1 MITSSSTTDRPIYIF
16 RITPEIA
23 LRWTSL
29 SIVLFLITAA
39 AIATFY
45 QVIHGYGRA
54 WIFDAAVYSQQAWQV
69 LLVLLYFLAIPIGT
83 FIVHELIHGLAF
95 AAFGGKPRYG
105 VGVKFFL
112 PYAYATAPGTRFKR
126 NAFLVISLAPLIV
139 IDAIAL
145 LLMAIFPQA
154 PWLGW
159 IVILNTSG
167 ASGDLWLATLLL
179 RCPATIAVEDR
190 KAGIA
195 IYAPA
200 DLNTRALPFGQPSG
214 KVRSAIWRGLNLT
227 LTVVALLILVI
238 FFLPVVFDII
248 GVPSFF
254 IGTDS
259 LWLLR
264 WENNPQG
271 FSLAFNPWLWLA
283 IAVLLG
289 LMGVLLKSA
298 SDRHE

>member
-1 MITSSSTTDRPIYIF
+1 MAISSSTTDRPIYIF

-29 SIVLFLITAA
+29 SIVLFIVTAA
-39 AIATFY
+39 AIASFY
-45 QVIHGYGRA
+45 QAVHGYGRA
-54 WIFDAAVYSQQAWQV
+54 WIFNAVEYSQQAWQI

-95 AAFGGKPRYG
+95 AAFGSKPHYG
-105 VGVKFFL
+105 VGMKCFL

-126 NAFLVISLAPLIV
+126 NAFLVISLAPLVV

-159 IVILNTSG
+159 VAILNTSG

-179 RCPATIAVEDR
+179 RCPATIEVEDR

-195 IYAPA
+195 IYAPPSVKGS
-200 DLNTRALPFGQPSG
+200 LPFGQPSG
-214 KVRSAIWRGLNLT
+214 KMRSALWRVLNLT
-227 LTVVALLILVI
+227 LTVVALLVLVS
-238 FFLPVVFDII
+238 FFLPVLFDILR
-248 GVPSFF
+248 VPSFF
-254 IGTDS
+254 VGTES

-264 WENNPQG
+264 WQNSARG

-289 LMGVLLKSA
+289 LVGVLVKSV
-298 SDRHE
+298 SDRH

>member
-1 MITSSSTTDRPIYIF
+1 MTKATRDRPIYVF
-16 RITPEIA
+16 RLTSDIA
-23 LRWTSL
+23 LYWTSL
-29 SIVLFLITAA
+29 SIVLFLVTAA

-45 QVIHGYGRA
+45 QAIHGYGRA
-54 WIFDAAVYSQQAWQV
+54 WIFSAAVHSQQAWQT
-69 LLVLLYFLAIPIGT
+69 LLILLYFLAIPIGT

-95 AAFGGKPRYG
+95 TAFGGKPRYG

-112 PYAYATAPGTRFKR
+112 PYAYATAPGTRFER
-126 NAFLVISLAPLIV
+126 NAFLVISLAPLVV
-139 IDAIAL
+139 IDALAL

-179 RCPATIAVEDR
+179 RCPATIEVEDR

-195 IYAPA
+195 IYAPP
-200 DLNTRALPFGQPSG
+200 DVNTPSLPFGQPSG
-214 KVRSAIWRGLNLT
+214 QVRSAMWRVLNLT
-227 LTVVALLILVI
+227 LTVVALLVLVS

-254 IGTDS
+254 IGTEGF
-259 LWLLR
+259 WLLR
-264 WENNPQG
+264 WESSPRG

-283 IAVLLG
+283 IAVLFG
-289 LMGVLLKSA
+289 LVGVLVKSA